1 MQLDT
6 KQSVHTPSARP
17 TTPLLRAVAP
27 PLVVGKPSLWR
38 RVVDYLRN
46 ESGYVAVT
54 VGLDVWAG
62 FWAVMISHWMFSGQ
76 TDNRGVLPWS
86 WVFIPILIVILAT
99 RSMYKR
105 RLGDRFLDE
114 FEPVETSVAVAALLT
129 LAIMTAVI
137 PKFKEGEIVPP
148 YIRANEMML
157 KIWVLAAILVPAVRL
172 CRSLTQRYLR
182 RKYHFG
188 KPAIIVGSGPI
199 AHQIV
204 TRMQQVPDYGLRPVG
219 IIDDARPATVEVE
232 GVPYLGTTDNLER
245 AVVITG
251 AEKLIIAHSTVPDDQ
266 LSVIAQRAHNLGLK
280 VRVVPRMMDVVGVGA
295 TIEHLGG
302 IPLMVLSHTNP
313 TGWQFAVKHTMDR
326 TFATAGLVLISP
338 LFLTLM
344 LLVRLS
350 SPGPIFFGQDRI
362 GRDGKVFSCLKFRS
376 MRPADPAG
384 EAFQLKDGAAPGG
397 VEGEDRRTWIG
408 KIMRKTSMD
417 ELPQLLNVIRGE
429 MSLVGPRPERPE
441 FVELFEMQIR
451 RYGDR
456 HRVKAGM
463 TGWAQVHGLRGQTSI
478 ADRAEFDNFYIENW
492 SILLDL
498 KTLALTVLAVLK
510 SAE

>member
-6 KQSVHTPSARP
+6 KQSAYTPSARP
-17 TTPLLRAVAP
+17 TTPLRAARA
-27 PLVVGKPSLWR
+27 PLVVEKPTLWR
-38 RVVDYLRN
+38 RAIEYLRN
-46 ESGYVAVT
+46 EGGYVAVT
-54 VGLDVWAG
+54 VGLDIWAG
-62 FWAVMISHWMFSGQ
+62 FLSVSLAHAWLNQID
-76 TDNRGVLPWS
+76 TRGTYTWS
-86 WVFIPILIVILAT
+86 WVFIPILIAILAT
-99 RSMYKR
+99 RGLYKR

-114 FEPVETSVAVAALLT
+114 FEPVETSAAVAALLA
-129 LAIMTAVI
+129 LAVIVAVI
-137 PKFKEGEIVPP
+137 PPIPVGEVAPP
-148 YIRANEMML
+148 YVRPSELML
-157 KIWVLAAILVPAVRL
+157 KIWICAAVLVPAVRF

-182 RKYHFG
+182 RKYRFG
-188 KPAIIVGSGPI
+188 KRAIIVGSGPI
-199 AHQIV
+199 AHQII

-219 IIDDARPATVEVE
+219 IIDDTRPAAVETE

-245 AVVITG
+245 AVVTSG
-251 AEKLIIAHSTVPDDQ
+251 AEKLIIAHSSVPDEQ
-266 LSVIAQRAHNLGLK
+266 LSALAQRAHHLGMK
-280 VRVVPRMMDVVGVGA
+280 VRVVPRMMDAVGVGA
-295 TIEHLGG
+295 TIEHMGG
-302 IPLMVLSHTNP
+302 IPLMVLAHTNP
-313 TGWQFAVKHTMDR
+313 KGWQFALKHTMDR
-326 TFATAGLVLISP
+326 TFASVGLLLISP

-362 GRDGKVFSCLKFRS
+362 GRDGKVFQCLKFRS
-376 MRPADPAG
+376 MRPADPAA
-384 EAFQLKDGAAPGG
+384 EAFQVKDGSAPGG

-417 ELPQLLNVIRGE
+417 ELPQLLNVIRGD

>member
-6 KQSVHTPSARP
+6 KQSVHTPSARA
-17 TTPLLRAVAP
+17 TTPLRATAP
-27 PLVVGKPSLWR
+27 PLVLPKPSLTR
-38 RVVDYLRN
+38 RLVEYLRN
-46 ESGYVAVT
+46 ESGYIAIT

-62 FWAVMISHWMFSGQ
+62 FWAVMIAHWSFDRSI
-76 TDNRGVLPWS
+76 DSRGVLPWT
-86 WVFIPILIVILAT
+86 WIFIPILILLLAS

-105 RLGDRFLDE
+105 KLSHRFLDE
-114 FEPVETSVAVAALLT
+114 FEPVETSVAVGALLT
-129 LAIMTAVI
+129 LAVMAQVI
-137 PKFKEGEIVPP
+137 PKFETGQFVQP
-148 YIRANEMML
+148 YLRTNDVVL
-157 KIWVLAAILVPAVRL
+157 KIWLWAAVLVPAVRL

-182 RKYHFG
+182 RKFNFG
-188 KPAIIVGSGPI
+188 KPAIIVGTGPI
-199 AHQIV
+199 AHQIIV
-204 TRMQQVPDYGLRPVG
+204 RMQQVPDFGLRPVG
-219 IIDDARPATVEVE
+219 ILDDSRPSATESE

-245 AVVITG
+245 AVVTTG
-251 AEKLIIAHSTVPDDQ
+251 AEKLIIAHSSVSDEQ
-266 LSVIAQRAHNLGLK
+266 LAAVAQRAHHLGLK
-280 VRVVPRMMDVVGVGA
+280 VRVVPRMMDVVTEGA

-302 IPLMVLSHTNP
+302 IPLMVLHHTDP
-313 TGWQFAVKHTMDR
+313 TGWQFAVKHLMDR
-326 TFATAGLVLISP
+326 TLAAAGLVLISP

-362 GRDGKVFSCLKFRS
+362 GRDGRVFQCLKFRS
-376 MRPADPAG
+376 MRLADPSG
-384 EAFQLKDGAAPGG
+384 EAFQLKEGAAPGG

-417 ELPQLLNVIRGE
+417 ELPQLLNVVRGD
-429 MSLVGPRPERPE
+429 MSLVGPRPERPA

-498 KTLALTVLAVLK
+498 KILALTVLAVLK
-510 SAE
+510 SVE

>member
-1 MQLDT
+1 MQLDM
-6 KQSVHTPSARP
+6 KQSAYTPSARP
-17 TTPLLRAVAP
+17 TTPLRAATP
-27 PLVVGKPSLWR
+27 RLVVPKPSLWR
-38 RVVDYLRN
+38 RLVDYLRN

-62 FWAVMISHWMFSGQ
+62 FWAVFIAHWTFSGQ
-76 TDNRGVLPWS
+76 VDSRGFFPWS
-86 WVFIPILIVILAT
+86 WVFIPILIVLLVT

-105 RLGDRFLDE
+105 KLGDSFLDE
-114 FEPVETSVAVAALLT
+114 FEPVETSVAVSALFT
-129 LAIMTAVI
+129 LAVMSWAI
-137 PKFKEGEIVPP
+137 PPWPKGTVVPE
-148 YIRANEMML
+148 YIRATEIML
-157 KIWVLAAILVPAVRL
+157 RVWVLAAILVPAVRL

-204 TRMQQVPDYGLRPVG
+204 SRMQQVRDYGLRPVG
-219 IIDDARPATVEVE
+219 IIDDERPPNIELE

-245 AVVITG
+245 AVVTTG
-251 AEKLIIAHSTVPDDQ
+251 AEKLIIAHSAVPDEQ
-266 LSVIAQRAHNLGLK
+266 LAAIAQRAHNLGLR

-295 TIEHLGG
+295 TIEHMGG
-302 IPLMVLSHTNP
+302 IPLMVLHHTNP

-376 MRPADPAG
+376 MRPADPSA
-384 EAFQLKDGAAPGG
+384 EAFELREGAAPGG

-441 FVELFEMQIR
+441 FVDLFEMQIR

>member
-6 KQSVHTPSARP
+6 KQSVYTPSARP
-17 TTPLLRAVAP
+17 TTPLRAATP
-27 PLVVGKPSLWR
+27 RLVVAKPPLWR
-38 RVVDYLRN
+38 RVVDYLRD

-62 FWAVMISHWMFSGQ
+62 FWAVMITHWQ
-76 TDNRGVLPWS
+76 VDEQDALGVMPWS
-86 WVFIPILIVILAT
+86 WLFIPMLILLLAT

-105 RLGDRFLDE
+105 RLTHQFLDE
-114 FEPVETSVAVAALLT
+114 FEPVETSVAVAVLLT
-129 LAIMTAVI
+129 LAVI
-137 PKFKEGEIVPP
+137 TWVVAPFEPGSTVPDD
-148 YIRANEMML
+148 YVRAGEMMVR
-157 KIWVLAAILVPAVRL
+157 IWLWAACLVPLVRL

-182 RKYHFG
+182 RKFNFG
-188 KPAIIVGSGPI
+188 KPAIIVGSGPV
-199 AHQIV
+199 AHQII

-219 IIDDARPATVEVE
+219 IIDDVRPANAEVE
-232 GVPYLGTTDNLER
+232 GVAYLGTPDNLER
-245 AVVITG
+245 AVVTTG
-251 AEKLIIAHSTVPDDQ
+251 AEKLIIAQSAVPDDR
-266 LSVIAQRAHNLGLK
+266 LAAVAQRAHNLGMK

-295 TIEHLGG
+295 TIEHMGG
-302 IPLMVLSHTNP
+302 IPLMVLAHTNP
-313 TGWQFAVKHTMDR
+313 KGWQFAVKHAMDR
-326 TFATAGLVLISP
+326 TFATVGLVLISP

-362 GRDGKVFSCLKFRS
+362 GRDSKVFQCLKFRS
-376 MRPADPAG
+376 MRPADPSG
-384 EAFQLKDGAAPGG
+384 EAFQLKEGAAPGG

-417 ELPQLLNVIRGE
+417 ELPQLLNVIRGD

-441 FVELFEMQIR
+441 FVDLFEMQIR

>member
-17 TTPLLRAVAP
+17 TTPLRAARG
-27 PLVVGKPSLWR
+27 PLVVEKPSLR
-38 RVVDYLRN
+38 SRVVDYLRN

-54 VGLDVWAG
+54 VGLDVWAA
-62 FWAVMISHWMFSGQ
+62 FWSVLFAHWVI
-76 TDNRGVLPWS
+76 DDDALGVFPWS
-86 WVFIPILIVILAT
+86 WLFIPILIVLLAS

-105 RLGDRFLDE
+105 KLSQHFLDD
-114 FEPVETSVAVAALLT
+114 FEPVETSIAVAALIT
-129 LAIMTAVI
+129 LAIVAYA
-137 PKFKEGEIVPP
+137 VPP
-148 YIRANEMML
+148 FEGGSVVPDDYVRPSEMIL
-157 KIWVLAAILVPAVRL
+157 RIWLWAAFLVPLVRL
-172 CRSLTQRYLR
+172 IRSLAQRYLR
-182 RKYHFG
+182 RKYSFG

-199 AHQIV
+199 AHQII
-204 TRMQQVPDYGLRPVG
+204 TRMQQVPDYGMRPVG
-219 IIDDARPATVEVE
+219 IIDDVRPTTIEAD
-232 GVPYLGTTDNLER
+232 GVPYLGTADNLER
-245 AVVITG
+245 AAVTTG
-251 AEKLIIAHSTVPDDQ
+251 ADKLIIAHSSVSDEQ
-266 LSVIAQRAHNLGLK
+266 LAAVAQRAHHLGMK

-295 TIEHLGG
+295 TIEHMGG
-302 IPLMVLSHTNP
+302 IPLMVLAHTNP
-313 TGWQFAVKHTMDR
+313 KGWQFAVKHTMDR
-326 TFATAGLVLISP
+326 TFATAGLLLISP

-350 SPGPIFFGQDRI
+350 SAGPIFFGQDRI
-362 GRDGKVFSCLKFRS
+362 GRDGKVFQCLKFRS
-376 MRPADPAG
+376 MRPADPAAD
-384 EAFQLKDGAAPGG
+384 AFQVKDGSAPGG

-408 KIMRKTSMD
+408 NIMRKTSMD
-417 ELPQLLNVIRGE
+417 ELPQLINVIRGD

>member
-6 KQSVHTPSARP
+6 KQSAYTPSERA
-17 TTPLLRAVAP
+17 TTPLRAVP
-27 PLVVGKPSLWR
+27 PLVVEKRSLWR

-46 ESGYVAVT
+46 ESGYIAIT
-54 VGLDVWAG
+54 VGLDIWAG
-62 FWAVMISHWMFSGQ
+62 FWAVMITHWIFGGQ
-76 TDNRGVLPWS
+76 HDSRGVLPLS
-86 WVFIPILIVILAT
+86 WLFIPILMVLLAT
-99 RSMYKR
+99 RKVYKR
-105 RLGDRFLDE
+105 KLSSRFLDE
-114 FEPVETSVAVAALLT
+114 FEPIETSVAVSALLT
-129 LAIMTAVI
+129 LAVMTWVI
-137 PKFKEGEIVPP
+137 PPFAPGTEVPQ
-148 YIRANEMML
+148 YIRANSVIL
-157 KIWVLAAILVPAVRL
+157 WTWALAAVLVPAVRL
-172 CRSLTQRYLR
+172 CRSLSQRYLR
-182 RKYHFG
+182 RKYNFG
-188 KPAIIVGSGPI
+188 KKAIVVGSGPI

-219 IIDDARPATVEVE
+219 IIDDTRPPNVNLE

-245 AVVITG
+245 AVVTTG
-251 AEKLIIAHSTVPDDQ
+251 AEKLIIAHSAVPEEQ
-266 LSVIAQRAHNLGLK
+266 LAALAQRAHHLGMK

-295 TIEHLGG
+295 TIEHMGG
-302 IPLMVLSHTNP
+302 IPLMVLAHTNP
-313 TGWQFAVKHTMDR
+313 KGWQFAVKHTMDR

-362 GRDGKVFSCLKFRS
+362 GRDGRVFQCLKFRS
-376 MRPADPAG
+376 MRPADPSG

-417 ELPQLLNVIRGE
+417 ELPQLLNVIRGD